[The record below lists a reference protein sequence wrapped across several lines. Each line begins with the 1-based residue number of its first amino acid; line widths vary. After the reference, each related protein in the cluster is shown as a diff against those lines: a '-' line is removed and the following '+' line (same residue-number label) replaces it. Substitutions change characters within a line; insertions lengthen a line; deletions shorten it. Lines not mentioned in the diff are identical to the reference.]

1 NEQMLG
7 WPVAPNAAALLR
19 RIHLRKEL
27 LHTCEHES
35 IEGTFRHCI
44 ASASVAAAAVKP
56 KAIRSVFMTSL
67 VLAHQMRAPVTHK
80 RARGSCTERPAR
92 PAHRDAYPLGGSLCA
107 SFGHSFSTRP
117 SGLAAPEDQ
126 PDPGDQEVLA
136 HRRVRLDPGDQEV
149 LAHRR
154 VRLGPGD

>member
-1 NEQMLG
+1 EFEIGHSNLLATMIAPPHEFDLPCRFMIGGLANEQMLG

-92 PAHRDAYPLGGSLCA
+92 PAHRDAYP
-107 SFGHSFSTRP
+107 
-117 SGLAAPEDQ
+117 
-126 PDPGDQEVLA
+126 
-136 HRRVRLDPGDQEV
+136 
-149 LAHRR
+149 
-154 VRLGPGD
+154 